1 MLFTVIRLL
10 LSYYYVND
18 QTTILTTNSND
29 HITMLMRILLLTPIQ
44 DITMIITM

>member
-1 MLFTVIRLL
+1 MLFAVIRLP

-18 QTTILTTNSND
+18 YITILITNSND
-29 HITMLMRILLLTPIQ
+29 HITMLMLILLLTPIQ